1 VLITLE
7 KPTKPMLQ
15 EAASH
20 GFASTGLGQFRRIMV
35 KTVEELL
42 RGVHDDAERLP
53 PLGRGEGF
61 RAAPRER
68 GKRGEQRALDL

>member
-1 VLITLE
+1 
-7 KPTKPMLQ
+7 MLQ

-20 GFASTGLGQFRRIMV
+20 GFASTGLGHFRKIMV
-35 KTVEELL
+35 KTVEEVM

-61 RAAPRER
+61 RVAPRER
-68 GKRGEQRALDL
+68 GKKGQQSALDS